1 MDARALLTQ
10 VQSNIGTTC
19 DRAVRQA
26 SLIEIRERNGLPT
39 DHERHVLRG
48 IRLSL
53 GLEYHHEDLLLAA
66 MADETQPAPP
76 ARRACHRG
84 AGEDCPLPVRCCAIL
99 AATVRLPSPAAL
111 SPGVLSQR
119 ALSHS
124 AAAPR

>member
-19 DRAVRQA
+19 DRAVRQT
-26 SLIEIRERNGLPT
+26 SLIETRERSGLPT
-39 DHERHVLRG
+39 DHERNVLRG
-48 IRLSL
+48 IRVSL

-66 MADETQPAPP
+66 MADEAHPAPP

-84 AGEDCPLPVRCCAIL
+84 TGEDCPLPVRCCATL
-99 AATVRLPSPAAL
+99 AATVRLPSRGAW
-111 SPGVLSQR
+111 SQ
-119 ALSHS
+119 A